1 MKKILICMG
10 SSCFAREN
18 RENLRIIEEYLRVH
32 GLSDSVHIE
41 GSLCLGNCSQGPN
54 IRINDR
60 DYHQVHSEDLPSILD
75 KELLEL

>member
-18 RENLRIIEEYLRVH
+18 RENLMMIEEFLKNH

-41 GSLCLGNCSQGPN
+41 GSLCMGNCAMGPN
-54 IRINDR
+54 ITINGT
-60 DYHQVHSEDLPSILD
+60 DYHEVSGEVLAQILE
-75 KELLEL
+75 KELLEI

>member
-18 RENLRIIEEYLRVH
+18 RENLIILEGFLRTH
-32 GLSDSVHIE
+32 GISDSIHIE
-41 GSLCLGNCSQGPN
+41 GSLCMGNCAVGPN
-54 IRINDR
+54 ITINGTE
-60 DYHQVHSEDLPSILD
+60 YHEVSSETLPSILK